1 MTLNIDTLQTIC
13 QPDNTTLSLKVRHS
27 PSKAQYTI
35 DHLDRALKHMTE
47 VRMDRNKDQLSP
59 ALKYIKRHGKE
70 SGIVSKYKVT
80 GGYGRLYAQTG
91 KSYVTISRPV
101 RHFLASDIY
110 ADIDI
115 DNCHPVIVEQLFTL
129 LVGYES
135 DALKQWNNN
144 RADIFAEMMRLNPKL
159 SRDECKKIGFCF
171 LYDGDL
177 ELNFGKLEL
186 PNGHVRDICNKID
199 SDITL
204 LISSIQRLLP
214 KVWEE
219 IPSMAKESR
228 INASKFSRL
237 MQHIERHLAL
247 ICVKVAKGMELEVG
261 DICHDGLL
269 ISNGGHVPDSRTIEE
284 FISRCTLDI
293 HKSTGFEVKLSLKHM
308 DIPEWAIDYKH
319 SADSDSDE
327 EEIKED
333 PYSYEA
339 VLTKFETN
347 HCKISNKNCF
357 LKECTDKIILF
368 NKAELE
374 HESAELH
381 YNVVDGRSGKKVKK
395 PFLSTG
401 CEYYRDPNKRVYDD
415 MEFYPPPLSC
425 PPNIYNLWKPF
436 ALDLDTPLI
445 MSPEIERGVQAILD
459 HIHMLSSHEDA
470 VYKYF
475 ISWIGQMIQFP
486 AIKTIMITLISKEG
500 AGKGLLIKILNA
512 LLGSCRVLES
522 SSPDRDVWGPFNSLM
537 SDSFLVVLNELDK
550 YKAVKGQSVLKE
562 LITDPNITINIKGKS
577 PYTIRSYHRYIA
589 CTNQE
594 DPLPTSSDDRRNLI
608 IRCSDEKIGDK
619 EYGKR
624 ISDLSEDVNVMRA
637 LFVYFKT
644 LPGLADFH
652 KLSIP
657 RTEHQTELKRMN
669 ASKYEQWWAEYVSS
683 LSGDVDIPA
692 SALLESFRD
701 WMKMNGF
708 EWSGSS
714 VTFGVHL
721 NLSQLKGLT
730 KYKHGVMYYKID
742 VAVAKEALD
751 LLDTTKSM
759 V

>member
-13 QPDNTTLSLKVRHS
+13 QPDNTTRKLKVRHS
-27 PSKAQYTI
+27 PSKAQYTLNHI
-35 DHLDRALKHMTE
+35 DSVLKHMTE
-47 VRMDRNKDQLSP
+47 VRMDRNKQHLTP
-59 ALKYIKRHGKE
+59 ALKYIKQHGKE

-135 DALKQWNNN
+135 DSLKLWNNN
-144 RADIFAEMMRLNPKL
+144 RAEIFAEMMRLNPML

-204 LISSIQRLLP
+204 LISRIQSLLP
-214 KVWEE
+214 NVWND

-247 ICVKVAKGMELEVG
+247 ICVQVAKGMELEVG

-269 ISNGGHVPDSRTIEE
+269 ISNDGHVPDSRTIEE
-284 FISRCTLDI
+284 FIRRCTLDI
-293 HKSTGFEVKLSLKHM
+293 HKSTGFEVNLSLKHM
-308 DIPEWAIDYKH
+308 DIPEWATDYKH
-319 SADSDSDE
+319 SADSDDE

-339 VLTKFETN
+339 VLAKFETN
-347 HCKISNKNCF
+347 HCKIRNKNCF
-357 LKECTDKIILF
+357 LKECIDRIILF

-381 YNVVDGRSGKKVKK
+381 YNMIDRDGKKVKK

-415 MEFYPPPLSC
+415 MDYYPPPLSC
-425 PPNIYNLWKPF
+425 PPNMYNLWKPF

-445 MSPEIERGVQAILD
+445 MSPEIERGVQMILD
-459 HIHMLSSHEDA
+459 HIHMLMNHNPV
-470 VYKYF
+470 VYDYVIK
-475 ISWIGQMIQFP
+475 WLGQMIQFP

-500 AGKGLLIKILNA
+500 GGKGLLIKILKA
-512 LLGSCRVLES
+512 MLGSCRVMES
-522 SSPDRDVWGPFNSLM
+522 SSPERDVWGPFNSLM
-537 SDSFLVVLNELDK
+537 SDSFLVVLNELEK
-550 YKAVKGQSVLKE
+550 CKVIKGQSVLKE
-562 LITDPNITINIKGKS
+562 LVTDPNITINTKGKS
-577 PYTIRSYHRYIA
+577 AYVIRSYHRYIA
-589 CTNQE
+589 CTNQP
-594 DPLPTSSDDRRNLI
+594 DPLPTSTDDRRNLI
-608 IRCSDEKIGDK
+608 IRCSDERVGDK

-657 RTEHQTELKRMN
+657 RTEHQAELKRLN
-669 ASKYEQWWAEYVSS
+669 ATKCEQWWADYVSS
-683 LSGDVDIPA
+683 LSVDVDVPA
-692 SALLESFRD
+692 SVLLESYRD
-701 WMKMNGF
+701 WLKMNGLDL
-708 EWSGSS
+708 SITP
-714 VTFGVHL
+714 VKFGVEL
-721 NLSQLKGLT
+721 ALSQLKGLT
-730 KYKHGVMYYKID
+730 KYKHGTVFYKID

-751 LLDTTKSM
+751 LLDTTKPL
-759 V
+759 VG